1 VMRKRVFGSR
11 AGLSLL
17 LLVSAAAAA
26 AVLVVGAGAAGAA
39 VTTVNCPPFGVDSLQ
54 AAITAA
60 APGDTLSI
68 RGTCTGN
75 FTVAQNLTLQGVAS
89 GATLNG
95 GGAGTTLSISGG
107 AIVTVRALT
116 ITGGSATDGGGIN
129 VGVATLNLVNS
140 TVTGNAATGFGG
152 GIETGG
158 SLLNLVGST
167 VSHNTAD
174 DGAGIDVFNSEA
186 SLTASTVTLNAAS
199 FVGGG
204 IENEDATFPSLLSLS
219 SSTVSWNTA
228 GSVAGGIDNFG
239 STATLTN
246 SSVDHNRASYGG
258 GGIANVSGLVDGGAS
273 PFAGV
278 AHHRSGPPIGFQ
290 PLPGTGDASLTIDG
304 STVSF
309 NSVTGP
315 TLAFSGGG
323 GIANVGE
330 EGTTASLVATST
342 TFRGNLAKNNSGGG
356 LYNLNFFGG
365 AAALAT
371 LAQSPLSQAPDYLN
385 QNQAQ
390 LGGGIAN
397 DGTAGLASLSLQPGA
412 HVVHNQASVD
422 GGGLYNTGASG
433 DFLITGAVLFLNSP
447 DNISDESPGG
457 NS

>member
-1 VMRKRVFGSR
+1 
-11 AGLSLL
+11 
-17 LLVSAAAAA
+17 
-26 AVLVVGAGAAGAA
+26 VGAGSAGAA
-39 VTTVNCPPFGVDSLQ
+39 VTAVNCPPYGADSLQ

-68 RGTCTGN
+68 KGTCTGN
-75 FTVAQNLTLQGVAS
+75 FTVAQNLTLQGAAP

-95 GGAGTTLSISGG
+95 GAAGTTLSISGG

-116 ITGGSATDGGGIN
+116 ITGGSASDGGGIN
-129 VGVATLNLVNS
+129 VDFATLNLVNS
-140 TVTGNAATGFGG
+140 TVTGNTATGFGG
-152 GIETGG
+152 GIETDG
-158 SLLNLVGST
+158 SLLTLTGST
-167 VSHNTAD
+167 VSHNTAG

-186 SLTASTVTLNAAS
+186 SLTASTVTLNAAADA
-199 FVGGG
+199 GGG
-204 IENEDATFPSLLSLS
+204 IENEDATLPSLLSLS

-228 GSVAGGIDNFG
+228 GGIGGGIYNNG

-246 SSVDHNRASYGG
+246 SSVNHNRVSYGG
-258 GGIANVSGLVDGGAS
+258 GGIANVSGFVDGGAS

-278 AHHRSGPPIGFQ
+278 YPRSGPPIGFQ

-315 TLAFSGGG
+315 TAAFGGGG
-323 GIANVGE
+323 GIANVAQD
-330 EGTTASLVATST
+330 GTTASLVATST
-342 TFRGNLAKNNSGGG
+342 TFTGNLAKNNSGGG

-385 QNQAQ
+385 TNQAQ

-397 DGTAGLASLSLQPGA
+397 DGTAGLASLSLQPGS
-412 HVVHNQASVD
+412 HVVHNQASID
-422 GGGLYNTGASG
+422 GGGIYNTGDSG
-433 DFLITGAVLFLNSP
+433 LFSITGAVVFLNSP
-447 DNISDESPGG
+447 DQISDESPGG